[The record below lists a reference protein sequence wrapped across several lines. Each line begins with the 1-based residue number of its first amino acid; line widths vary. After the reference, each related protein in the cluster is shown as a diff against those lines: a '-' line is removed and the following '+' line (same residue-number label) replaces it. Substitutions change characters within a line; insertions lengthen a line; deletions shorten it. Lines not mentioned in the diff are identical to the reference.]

1 MRWPSLF
8 PGRAGTWTPEI
19 LTVFIYILVLENGD
33 LKGRGVVVCGFEDW
47 PSILIQILP
56 SEN

>member
-8 PGRAGTWTPEI
+8 PVSACTWTPEI
-19 LTVFIYILVLENGD
+19 LTVFIFILVLENGD